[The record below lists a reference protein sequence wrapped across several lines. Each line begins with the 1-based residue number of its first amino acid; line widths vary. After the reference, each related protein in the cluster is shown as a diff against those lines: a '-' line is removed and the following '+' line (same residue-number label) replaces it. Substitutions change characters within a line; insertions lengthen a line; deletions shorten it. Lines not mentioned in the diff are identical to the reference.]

1 MPETKAKSPDFGVRD
16 PLVLSIKGAR
26 HGAEFGGCKVGFR
39 RRFDAHQL
47 CGEGHDILRRGRF
60 VVGDIIDAAKL
71 TLGQKPRCRAD
82 ILDANAIEDLVR
94 LDDALGGALFQID
107 EGVAPRPIDTRE
119 PEHGDGQT

>member
-1 MPETKAKSPDFGVRD
+1 MGLSSAVAKSV
-16 PLVLSIKGAR
+16 S
-26 HGAEFGGCKVGFR
+26 GGGSTPISCAAK
-39 RRFDAHQL
+39 ATTS
-47 CGEGHDILRRGRF
+47 CGGGRF